1 MADIIIIFGYLLTI
15 VAFLFNVIITFAQA
29 HRSYQLNHKESFY
42 SLFLS
47 AAVLIFSFI
56 LVLVYVT
63 FDIVMSVIIILCAGI
78 LFSLFAVFNVIQYLL
93 EHRKSVSSKGQIDFS
108 RRESLHHELIRK
120 IFHIILFFGII
131 GLLVGAYEVLVYL
144 NTQYDF
150 QLIIDNYWGALD
162 GLNMHVLRNFDF
174 GQGIV
179 FLFFFLLT
187 TIFTMNEGARI
198 GKWFYFPLRK
208 LASFGIREKEK
219 ETVASYVY
227 FVIGMLFAA
236 IFLYP
241 VPLFS
246 IIGILCFGDSAAS
259 LFGRK
264 YGKHKLQFNRTK
276 SWEGSIAGLLVCFVV
291 TFLLVGFIWGLVASL
306 VFFIVDAITPVLP
319 LSDNIG
325 IPLAVT
331 SAYLLLSLLQIP
343 MYSIIF
349 TLL

>member
-1 MADIIIIFGYLLTI
+1 
-15 VAFLFNVIITFAQA
+15 
-29 HRSYQLNHKESFY
+29 
-42 SLFLS
+42 
-47 AAVLIFSFI
+47 
-56 LVLVYVT
+56 
-63 FDIVMSVIIILCAGI
+63 
-78 LFSLFAVFNVIQYLL
+78 
-93 EHRKSVSSKGQIDFS
+93 
-108 RRESLHHELIRK
+108 
-120 IFHIILFFGII
+120 
-131 GLLVGAYEVLVYL
+131 
-144 NTQYDF
+144 
-150 QLIIDNYWGALD
+150 
-162 GLNMHVLRNFDF
+162 MHFLRNFDF
-174 GQGIV
+174 GQGII

-187 TIFTMNEGARI
+187 TIFTMNEGARL

-227 FVIGMLFAA
+227 LAIGMLFAA

-246 IIGILCFGDSAAS
+246 IIGILCFADTAAS

-276 SWEGSIAGLLVCFVV
+276 SWEGSIAGFIICLIV

-343 MYSIIF
+343 MYSLIF
-349 TLL
+349 NLL